1 MGDLDDEI
9 TGYRKSSFETDQGP
23 RNTQNL
29 AFRALRRLNVSI
41 PDMLDSLEAD
51 CTYVNES
58 LP

>member
-1 MGDLDDEI
+1 MRSAA
-9 TGYRKSSFETDQGP
+9 TARASFDTDQGP

-41 PDMLDSLEAD
+41 PDMLDSLEED